1 MTDNIK
7 KRAVSI
13 AVDAALC
20 LLSASLLAMPWW
32 GVTSLTLPV
41 ALVPLLWVQRRHAG
55 RRFWIA
61 AMITFAL
68 FNLFTV
74 SWVAKAA
81 VIGVIAATVAYAL
94 YFGSVAALYNAVW
107 KRAPKS
113 LAYTLFVSCWIAAER
128 LYLNG
133 EISFPWLNLG
143 GGFATDHTLVQWYEY
158 TGTLGG
164 TLWILIVNL
173 LVYEAVGKTCDD
185 RRFVPT
191 RWIAPLLWIAVPVVW
206 SLFIYTAYEE
216 GEDKVAVTMLQ
227 PNVDPYKDKFGGMS
241 QNAQLDI
248 LVDMVR
254 RAPADSRFI
263 VAPETA
269 LDDNFWI
276 GTIEKTHMVDTLRR
290 TLADTH
296 PGASVIL
303 GINAFRGYSKM
314 LYDAPPTTTART
326 LPGRDYWWDAYN
338 SALCIDTTGV
348 LQLYHKSKLV
358 IGVEMIP
365 YHEYFALLN
374 KLSVDLGGI
383 SGVLATQE
391 ESECFANRG
400 LDVGCAICYE
410 SVYGEYYSSFVDK
423 GAKLMFVIT
432 NDGWWGDTPG
442 YRQHLRFSQLRAIET
457 RRSIGRSANTGISA
471 LINQRGDI
479 TAHTGWDEEC
489 TLSGELA
496 LNGRTTLFTRYGD
509 ITGRAST
516 GVFLLSLLY
525 FFAYRRR
532 RKDYLV

>member
-1 MTDNIK
+1 MIMTHNLKNI
-7 KRAVSI
+7 AI
-13 AVDAALC
+13 DAALC
-20 LLSASLLAMPWW
+20 LLSALLLAMPWF
-32 GVTSLTLPV
+32 GVTSLTLLF
-41 ALVPLLWVQRRHAG
+41 ALVPLLFVQRRRNG

-61 AMITFAL
+61 AMATFAL
-68 FNLFTV
+68 FNLLSV

-81 VIGVIAATVAYAL
+81 VIGAIAATVAYTF
-94 YFGSVAALYNAVW
+94 YFGAVAALYNAVW

-113 LAYTLFVSCWIAAER
+113 LAYTLLVSCWVAAER

-143 GGFATDHTLVQWYEY
+143 GGLALDHTLVQWYEY
-158 TGTLGG
+158 TGSLGG
-164 TLWILIVNL
+164 TLWVLIVNL
-173 LVYEAVGKTCDD
+173 LLFEAVSKTVGD
-185 RRFVPT
+185 RRFVIS
-191 RWIAPLLWIAVPVVW
+191 RWIAPALWVAVPMIW
-206 SLFIYTAYEE
+206 SLAIYASYNE
-216 GEDKVAVTMLQ
+216 GDEKVTVAMLQ
-227 PNVDPYKDKFGGMS
+227 PNVDPYKDKFGGMT
-241 QNAQLDI
+241 QNAQLDR

-254 RAPADSRFI
+254 RAPAESRFI

-276 GTIEKTHMVDTLRR
+276 GSIEGTHMADTLRR
-290 TLADTH
+290 TLVETH

-303 GINAFRGYSKM
+303 GINAFRGYHKM

-338 SALCIDTTGV
+338 SALCIDTTDV

-365 YHEYFALLN
+365 YHEYFAFLN
-374 KLSVDLGGI
+374 SLSVDLGGI

-391 ESECFANRG
+391 ESACFDNRG
-400 LDVGCAICYE
+400 LDAGCAICYE
-410 SVYGEYYSSFVDK
+410 SVYGEYFASFVSK
-423 GAKLMFVIT
+423 GAKVMFVIT

-442 YRQHLRFSQLRAIET
+442 YRQHLRFSKLRAIET

-471 LINQRGDI
+471 LINERGDI
-479 TAHTGWDEEC
+479 TAHTEWDEERI
-489 TLSGELA
+489 LSGELT
-496 LNGRTTLFTRYGD
+496 LNDRMTLFTRYGD

-532 RKDYLV
+532 KKDYIVQ